1 MSEPPVAVNGR
12 LLTEAQTAC
21 VRVAIESMLK
31 ALVDGPFA
39 EDRYGREMSDL
50 YCSRLREVRDLWTQ
64 STRSR

>member
-12 LLTEAQTAC
+12 LLTQAQTLC

-50 YCSRLREVRDLWTQ
+50 YCIRLREVRDLWTQ
-64 STRSR
+64 SR

>member
-12 LLTEAQTAC
+12 MLTEAQATC

-31 ALVDGPFA
+31 ALDGGPFA

-50 YCSRLREVRDLWTQ
+50 YCRRLREVRDLWTQ
-64 STRSR
+64 SR